1 MIDKSSK
8 REEHI
13 MAPAVQPSDA
23 DNGRLL
29 NVRQS
34 LLAVLGLAFLVMMVA
49 VDQTV
54 VGTALPTV
62 IADLKGFELYAW
74 VATAYLLTS
83 VITVPIFGRLGDYYG
98 RKPFVVASILIFTAA
113 SIGCGLAQSMLQLV
127 VGRAVQGFGGGMLI
141 GTAFACIPDLF
152 PDPRTRLRW
161 QVILSSAFGIA
172 NAFGPTLGGFLTQ
185 YAGWR
190 FVFFVNLPLGLVSL
204 YFVWR
209 YLPHIRQTQ
218 HVRHRLDWLGALL
231 IIGGLG
237 SMQMFVEFF
246 ALQGVSLLVLALG
259 LVCVA
264 SFWALVA
271 WEKRCPEPLIPMEM
285 FRNKGMVA
293 LFVLS
298 LFTGVVM
305 FVLLFYLPLLF
316 QGGFGLDPQQVGVLI
331 TPMVVCITVGSL
343 SGARIVLRLS
353 RPTYI
358 LYGGFVLLVLACAGL
373 ATTHQATSRTVL
385 TVYMVLAGV
394 GLGFIMPNLT
404 VFIQELAGRSLLGI
418 STGMMQSIRMIGGML
433 GTTVVGSI
441 IGQYY
446 AAKVRSAV
454 PHPDDASWFGF
465 LLDPQVLVNQQ
476 TQSAFIAELQR
487 AGLHGDIFIEAARQA
502 LVGGVH
508 AGLFVVMAIAVLG
521 GIWVY
526 RVPVIQFS
534 RAVSKRTEGA

>member
-1 MIDKSSK
+1 MTP
-8 REEHI
+8 
-13 MAPAVQPSDA
+13 PAGSSDA

-29 NVRQS
+29 NVRES
-34 LLAVLGLAFLVMMVA
+34 LMAVMGLAFLVMMVA

-83 VITVPIFGRLGDYYG
+83 VITIPIFGRLGDYYG
-98 RKPFVVASILIFTAA
+98 RKPFVIASILIFTAA
-113 SIGCGLAQSMLQLV
+113 SVACGMAQSMMQLV

-185 YAGWR
+185 YIGWR

-209 YLPHIRQTQ
+209 YLPYIRHDKGQVHQ
-218 HVRHRLDWLGALL
+218 LDWLGAVL
-231 IIGGLG
+231 IILGLG

-246 ALQGVSLLVLALG
+246 AMHGISFQVLGLALLCG
-259 LVCVA
+259 V
-264 SFWALVA
+264 SFWALIV
-271 WEKRCPEPLIPMEM
+271 WEKRCPEPLIPMQM
-285 FRNKGMVA
+285 FSNKGLVA

-305 FVLLFYLPLLF
+305 FVLLFYLPLLL
-316 QGGFGLDPQQVGVLI
+316 QGGFGLDPRQVGVLI

-343 SGARIVLRLS
+343 TSARIVLRLS

-358 LYGGFVLLVLACAGL
+358 LYAGFVLLVLACAGL
-373 ATTHQATSRTVL
+373 AITHQSTSRSLL

-404 VFIQELAGRSLLGI
+404 VFVQELAGRSLLGI
-418 STGMMQSIRMIGGML
+418 STGMMQSTRMIGGML

-441 IGQYY
+441 VGQYY
-446 AAKVRSAV
+446 VMQVRDSV
-454 PHPDDASWFGF
+454 PDSSDAPWFKL
-465 LLDPQVLVNQQ
+465 LLDPQVLVNQVS
-476 TQSAFIAELQR
+476 QSTFIAELQR

-502 LVGGVH
+502 LVGGIH
-508 AGLFVVMAIAVLG
+508 LGLFAAMVIALLG
-521 GIWVY
+521 VAWVY
-526 RVPVIQFS
+526 RVPLIQFS
-534 RAVSKRTEGA
+534 RPGTSRAGTS